1 MILGTGQ
8 NLTNRTLSVEI
19 AYDAQMQLE
28 LNGTNIIDESER
40 GGSPASLF
48 WPWCGANVS
57 LLALSY
63 GAFFLGFGISFLQAT
78 IAAILG
84 TVLSFLLVGVSS
96 LAGKKSNAPT
106 MVLSR
111 ASFGVK
117 GNLIPGFLSY
127 LIFVGWE
134 TVLVSLATLA
144 TGTVF
149 VRVGHL
155 DRNLSMVIGFLIAIA
170 LTVFGGV
177 LGHSII
183 MKLQKWLTLV
193 TVAATILYF
202 LLTIDEV
209 NWSAVTSIPHGSA
222 AGFIGALIFGATGIG
237 LGWVNS
243 AADYSRYLPR
253 SASSRGVVG
262 WTVFGASIVPIAM
275 VIYGAAL
282 AGSSEELFGA
292 IANDPIGALTTLLP
306 TWFLIPFALVAI
318 LGLVGGAILD
328 LYSSGLTLIS
338 IGLPVKRYVAASIDS
353 AIMVAGTIYLVWIAD
368 DFFFPFQGFLITL
381 GVPIAAWSA
390 IFVADVL
397 MRKQS
402 YSESDLFNESGRYGA
417 WNLRS
422 LSLMA
427 IGSIVGW
434 GFVTNPFA
442 SWLSWQGYFLG
453 VFGGKEGQWAGANL
467 GVAFALLIGFFGYLL
482 LSRQAI
488 KRQENA

>member
-1 MILGTGQ
+1 M
-8 NLTNRTLSVEI
+8 N
-19 AYDAQMQLE
+19 LE
-28 LNGTNIIDESER
+28 LNGTNVIQESER
-40 GGSPASLF
+40 QGKPSSLF

-63 GAFFLGFGISFLQAT
+63 GSFFLGFGISFWQAT

-111 ASFGVK
+111 ATFGVK
-117 GNLIPGFLSY
+117 GNLIPGALSY

-155 DRNLSMVIGFLIAIA
+155 AHNTAMIIGFVLSVA
-170 LTVFGGV
+170 LTVSAGV
-177 LGHSII
+177 LGFDVI
-183 MKLQKWLTLV
+183 MKLQKYLTIVTIFATAIYILLTLSH
-193 TVAATILYF
+193 
-202 LLTIDEV
+202 V
-209 NWSAVTSIPHGSA
+209 NWSQITAMKSGTA
-222 AGFIGALIFGATGIG
+222 QGFIGALIFGATGIG

-253 SASSRGVVG
+253 SVSSKEVIG
-262 WTVFGASIVPIAM
+262 WTVFGASIVPILL

-282 AGSSEELFGA
+282 SGSDKKLSDA
-292 IANDPIGALTTLLP
+292 IATDPIGALTTILP
-306 TWFLIPFALVAI
+306 TWYLLIFALIAI

-338 IGLPVKRYVAASIDS
+338 LGLPVKRHVAASFD
-353 AIMVAGTIYLVWIAD
+353 AVLMLNGTIYFVWIAD
-368 DFFFPFQGFLITL
+368 NFFLPFQGILITL
-381 GVPIAAWSA
+381 GVPIAVWSA
-390 IFVADVL
+390 IFVTDVL
-397 MRKQS
+397 MRKS
-402 YSESDLFNESGRYGA
+402 YREADLYSAQGRYGS
-417 WNLRS
+417 WNVGS
-422 LSLMA
+422 IAVMI
-427 IGSIVGW
+427 IGTIVGW
-434 GFVTNPFA
+434 GFVTNSFA
-442 SWLSWQGYFLG
+442 SWLSWQGYFLTIL
-453 VFGGKEGQWAGANL
+453 GGKSGPWAYANL
-467 GVAFALLIGFFGYLL
+467 GVFFALLIGFIGYFFVARSTL
-482 LSRQAI
+482 

>member
-1 MILGTGQ
+1 
-8 NLTNRTLSVEI
+8 
-19 AYDAQMQLE
+19 MQLE

-40 GGSPASLF
+40 GGEASSLF

-63 GAFFLGFGISFLQAT
+63 GAFFLGFKISFWQAT
-78 IAAILG
+78 VAAILG

-117 GNLIPGFLSY
+117 GNIVPGLLSY

-149 VRVGHL
+149 LRIGHI
-155 DRNLSMVIGFLIAIA
+155 DRNIAMAIGFIIAIG

-183 MKLQKWLTLV
+183 MKLQKWLTLI
-193 TVAATILYF
+193 TVAATLLYMA
-202 LLTIDEV
+202 LTLKDV
-209 NWSAVTSIPHGSA
+209 SWSAVSAIPSGST

-253 SASSRGVVG
+253 LVSGKSVIT
-262 WTVFGASIVPIAM
+262 WTVFGASIVPVIL

-282 AGSSEELFGA
+282 SGSSEKLFSA
-292 IANDPIGALTTLLP
+292 VAADPIGALTTLLP
-306 TWFLIPFALVAI
+306 TWFLIPFALIAI

-338 IGLPVKRYVAASIDS
+338 IGLPVKRYIAASIDS
-353 AIMVAGTIYLVWIAD
+353 IIMFAGTIYLVWIAD

-381 GVPIAAWSA
+381 GVPIAVWSA

-397 MRKQS
+397 LRKRD
-402 YSESDLFNESGRYGA
+402 YAEADLFKENGRYGS
-417 WNLRS
+417 WNFAS
-422 LSLMA
+422 LSIMA
-427 IGSIVGW
+427 IGTFIGW

-453 VFGGKEGQWAGANL
+453 VFGGKNGTWAGANL
-467 GVAFALLIGFFGYLL
+467 GVFFALLIGFFGYWLT
-482 LSRQAI
+482 AHKVI
-488 KRQENA
+488 AKQESA

>member
-1 MILGTGQ
+1 MH
-8 NLTNRTLSVEI
+8 
-19 AYDAQMQLE
+19 LE
-28 LNGTNIIDESER
+28 LNGTNIIEESER
-40 GGSPASLF
+40 KGSPRQLF

-63 GAFFLGFGISFLQAT
+63 GAFFLGFGISFIQAT
-78 IAAILG
+78 IAALLG
-84 TVLSFLLVGVSS
+84 TVLSFLLVGISS

-117 GNLIPGFLSY
+117 GNIVPGFLSY

-149 VRVGHL
+149 VRVGHI
-155 DRNLSMVIGFLIAIA
+155 DRNIAMIIGFLIAIA

-183 MKLQKWLTLV
+183 MKLQKWLTLI
-193 TVAATILYF
+193 TVAATLMYF
-202 LLTIDEV
+202 VLTLDEV
-209 NWSAVTSIPHGSA
+209 NWSAVSDIPNGSS

-253 SASSRGVVG
+253 DVSSKSVVG
-262 WTVFGASIVPIAM
+262 WTVLGASIVPIAM

-292 IANDPIGALTTLLP
+292 IASDPIGALTTLLP

-318 LGLVGGAILD
+318 LGLVGGTILD

-353 AIMVAGTIYLVWIAD
+353 LIMVLGTIYLVWIAD
-368 DFFFPFQGFLITL
+368 DFFYPFQGFLITL
-381 GVPIAAWSA
+381 GVPIATWSA

-397 MRKQS
+397 MRKKS
-402 YSESDLFNESGRYGA
+402 YDESDLFNEQGRYGA
-417 WNLRS
+417 WNMKS
-422 LSLMA
+422 LALMA
-427 IGSIVGW
+427 MGSIVGW

-453 VFGGKEGQWAGANL
+453 VFGGKEGVWAGANL
-467 GVAFALLIGFFGYLL
+467 GVFFALVIGAAGYFLTAGKNI
-482 LSRQAI
+482 RI
-488 KRQENA
+488 ENNTP

>member
-1 MILGTGQ
+1 
-8 NLTNRTLSVEI
+8 
-19 AYDAQMQLE
+19 MQLE

-40 GGSPASLF
+40 GGKAANLF

-63 GAFFLGFGISFLQAT
+63 GAFFLGFGISFRQAA

-155 DRNLSMVIGFLIAIA
+155 DRNISMVIGFLIAIS

-177 LGHSII
+177 LGHAVI
-183 MKLQKWLTLV
+183 MKLQKWLTLI
-193 TVAATILYF
+193 TVLATIAYF
-202 LLTIDEV
+202 ALTINQV
-209 NWSAVTSIPHGSA
+209 NWSAVAAIPSGSA
-222 AGFIGALIFGATGIG
+222 AGFVGALIFGATGIG

-253 SASSRGVVG
+253 SVSSKGVIG

-306 TWFLIPFALVAI
+306 TWFLIPFALIAI
-318 LGLVGGAILD
+318 MGLVGGAILD

-353 AIMVAGTIYLVWIAD
+353 AIMVLGTIYLVWIAD
-368 DFFFPFQGFLITL
+368 DFFYPFQGFLITL
-381 GVPIAAWSA
+381 GVPIATWSA

-397 MRKQS
+397 MRKRA
-402 YSESDLFNESGRYGA
+402 YNESDLFSVSGRYGS
-417 WNLRS
+417 WNAKS
-422 LSLMA
+422 LILMA
-427 IGSIVGW
+427 IGSFVGW

-453 VFGGKEGQWAGANL
+453 VFGGKDGAWAGANL
-467 GVAFALLIGFFGYLL
+467 GVFFALIIGFAGYWITA
-482 LSRQAI
+482 RKAI
-488 KRQENA
+488 KMQESV